1 MTLKKMMMKMD
12 LLFQKMQSFKTIL
25 MMTKVNI
32 NFLLFLIEFLEQ
44 KDIEAYIDDEEI
56 ELSDNEL

>member
-1 MTLKKMMMKMD
+1 
-12 LLFQKMQSFKTIL
+12 
-25 MMTKVNI
+25 MTKVNI